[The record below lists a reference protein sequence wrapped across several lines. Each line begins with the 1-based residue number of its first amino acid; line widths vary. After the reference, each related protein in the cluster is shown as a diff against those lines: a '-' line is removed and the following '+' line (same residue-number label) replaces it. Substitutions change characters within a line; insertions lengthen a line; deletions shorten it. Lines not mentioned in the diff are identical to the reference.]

1 MTVQTETP
9 PYEYVMVEGPVVVL
23 PEQRDDYGQLARDD
37 ARSRHAIVPMRL
49 AEAREREAEQGRAD
63 AGEREELRP
72 DDVKP
77 GAAEQ
82 DRLRQHDEMGGRAR
96 PA

>member
-37 ARSRHAIVPMRL
+37 ARSRHAIAPMLLRK
-49 AEAREREAEQGRAD
+49 RAS
-63 AGEREELRP
+63 A
-72 DDVKP
+72 
-77 GAAEQ
+77 
-82 DRLRQHDEMGGRAR
+82 
-96 PA
+96 